1 MNHHL
6 VRQKLGK
13 TKFMNC
19 SRIISVA
26 VALCLGA
33 PLISISPQALAAKVV
48 VISARGGG
56 LKDGQS
62 IESDQ
67 VLALKEGERVTLI
80 GPDGKT
86 VTRTGP
92 YNGPAMPV
100 AAAGGDATQG
110 LSALVANREART
122 SSVGV
127 VRGGPDTTRLASHM
141 LPYHWLVDA
150 TRAGARCLQ
159 EGELPVF
166 WRPNAGGPQ
175 PFVIFPADRSWRA
188 DFVFGPGEQT
198 VKLPALSKFEGMTT
212 LLVNIDQ
219 QEFALSFAVI
229 PKAIETNPAVLAG
242 YMLEKGCSQQAEALL
257 RSVSTADASPKQ

>member
-1 MNHHL
+1 MI
-6 VRQKLGK
+6 R
-13 TKFMNC
+13 
-19 SRIISVA
+19 RPRSVSLA
-26 VALCLGA
+26 IALALCLGMSA
-33 PLISISPQALAAKVV
+33 LTVPTVALAAKVV
-48 VISARGGG
+48 VMSARGGG
-56 LKDGQS
+56 FKEGQS

-67 VLALKEGERVTLI
+67 TLVLKEGERVTLI

-86 VTRTGP
+86 VTRQGP

-100 AAAGGDATQG
+100 AAAGGDSSQG
-110 LSALVANREART
+110 LAALAANREART

-150 TRAGARCLQ
+150 TRAGSRCLQ

-166 WRPNAGGPQ
+166 WRPNAGAPQ

-198 VKLPALSKFEGMTT
+198 VKLPPLSKFEGMTN

-229 PKAIETNPAVLAG
+229 PKTIESNPAVLAG

-257 RSVSTADASPKQ
+257 RSASAAASGPK

>member
-1 MNHHL
+1 MNQHQ
-6 VRQKLGK
+6 VFQQSGE
-13 TKFMNC
+13 TKSMN
-19 SRIISVA
+19 RFRVISFA
-26 VALCLGA
+26 LALCLGA
-33 PLISISPQALAAKVV
+33 PLFSISPEVLAAKVV

-86 VTRTGP
+86 VTRQGP
-92 YNGPAMPV
+92 YNGPAMP
-100 AAAGGDATQG
+100 AATAGGDSTQG
-110 LSALVANREART
+110 LAALVANREART

-127 VRGGPDTTRLASHM
+127 VRGGVDTTRLASHM

-150 TRAGARCLQ
+150 TRAGTRCLQ

-166 WRPNAGGPQ
+166 WRPNAGAPQ

-198 VKLPALSKFEGMTT
+198 VKLPPLSKFEGMTT

-219 QEFALSFAVI
+219 QEFALSFALI
-229 PKAIETNPAVLAG
+229 PKAIESNPAVLAG
-242 YMLEKGCSQQAEALL
+242 YMLEKGCSQQVEALL
-257 RSVSTADASPKQ
+257 RSVSTADASPK

>member
-1 MNHHL
+1 MTRHPL
-6 VRQKLGK
+6 RV
-13 TKFMNC
+13 
-19 SRIISVA
+19 SIA
-26 VALCLGA
+26 VALSLCLGVPVLTA
-33 PLISISPQALAAKVV
+33 STAALAAKVV
-48 VISARGGG
+48 IMSARGGG
-56 LKDGQS
+56 LKEGQS

-67 VLALKEGERVTLI
+67 TLVLKEGERVTLI

-86 VTRTGP
+86 VTRQGP

-100 AAAGGDATQG
+100 AAAGADSSQG
-110 LSALVANREART
+110 LAALAANREART

-127 VRGGPDTTRLASHM
+127 VRGGPETTRLASHM

-150 TRAGARCLQ
+150 TRAGSRCLQ

-166 WRPNAGGPQ
+166 WRPNAGAPQ

-198 VKLPALSKFEGMTT
+198 VKLPPLSKFEGITN

-229 PKAIETNPAVLAG
+229 PKAIESNPAVLAS

-257 RSVSTADASPKQ
+257 RSASAAGAGPK

>member
-1 MNHHL
+1 MICFPRRSL
-6 VRQKLGK
+6 LALAL
-13 TKFMNC
+13 
-19 SRIISVA
+19 S
-26 VALCLGA
+26 LCLGFSVLTVSTA
-33 PLISISPQALAAKVV
+33 ALAAKVV
-48 VISARGGG
+48 VMSARGGG
-56 LKDGQS
+56 LKEGQS

-67 VLALKEGERVTLI
+67 TLVLKEGERVTLI
-80 GPDGKT
+80 GPDGKA
-86 VTRTGP
+86 VTRQGP

-100 AAAGGDATQG
+100 AAAGGDSSLG
-110 LSALVANREART
+110 LAALAANREART

-127 VRGGPDTTRLASHM
+127 VRGGPSTTRLSSDM

-150 TRAGARCLQ
+150 TRAGSRCLQ

-166 WRPNAGGPQ
+166 WRPNAGAPQ

-198 VKLPALSKFEGMTT
+198 VKLPPLSKFEGMTN

-219 QEFALSFAVI
+219 QEFVLSFSVI
-229 PKAIETNPAVLAG
+229 PKAIESNPAVLAG

-257 RSVSTADASPKQ
+257 RSASAADAGPK

>member
-1 MNHHL
+1 MISHTRR
-6 VRQKLGK
+6 V
-13 TKFMNC
+13 
-19 SRIISVA
+19 SIIVA
-26 VALCLGA
+26 LSLCLGMPA
-33 PLISISPQALAAKVV
+33 LTVSTAVLAAKVI

-67 VLALKEGERVTLI
+67 TLVLKEGERVTLI

-86 VTRTGP
+86 VTRQGP
-92 YNGPAMPV
+92 FNGPAMPV
-100 AAAGGDATQG
+100 AAAGGDSSQG
-110 LSALVANREART
+110 LAALAANREART

-127 VRGGPDTTRLASHM
+127 VRGGLDTTRLASHM

-150 TRAGARCLQ
+150 TRGGGRCLQ

-166 WRPNAGGPQ
+166 WRPNVGASQ
-175 PFVIFPADRSWRA
+175 PFVIFPVDRSWRA

-198 VKLPALSKFEGMTT
+198 VKLPPLAKFDGMTN
-212 LLVNIDQ
+212 LFVNIDQ
-219 QEFALSFAVI
+219 QEFVLSFSVI
-229 PKAIETNPAVLAG
+229 PKAIESNPAVLAG

-257 RSVSTADASPKQ
+257 RSASAAYSGPK